1 MFLGNTMFF
10 KVPYL
15 RAIRE
20 LEPPMMFSKFKP
32 SILRTILDKKSN
44 RPSLLFFGMMILLTA
59 CGKPSPTAAPTSSPN
74 SVDFSSPIPG
84 LAAAKPSASPTS
96 ADSLLISD
104 KAMGAAQLGMSFG
117 DLKKALGTGVE
128 FVVQSP
134 FIVDFD
140 AIAVQRSGEVQYYIL
155 YLAKQPFTDTDTIQ
169 GLLTKNPKFLTAAGI
184 GAGSTLAKAEQAYGK
199 ATLSYNTQNESREYA
214 RFERQPANN
223 ISFATG
229 NGSSKAAGIYPSP
242 TGEYNETQKFKEDAK
257 IESVLVVC
265 LTEACAPPSPSS
277 ESPGSASPSPVA
289 SPTVLSPLP
298 TP

>member
-1 MFLGNTMFF
+1 M
-10 KVPYL
+10 
-15 RAIRE
+15 I
-20 LEPPMMFSKFKP
+20 FSQSKQ
-32 SILRTILDKKSN
+32 SILYKKSN
-44 RPSLLFFGMMILLTA
+44 RPSLLLFGVMLTLTA
-59 CGKPSPTAAPTSSPN
+59 CGKPSPIASPTPSPN
-74 SVDFSSPIPG
+74 SVDFSSPIPA
-84 LAAAKPSASPTS
+84 LANAKPSASPVS
-96 ADSLLISD
+96 ADSLVISD
-104 KAMGAAQLGMSFG
+104 KAIGAAQLGMTFE

-128 FVVQSP
+128 FAVQSP

-155 YLAKQPFTDTDTIQ
+155 YLAKQPFTDADTIQ

-184 GAGSTLAKAEQAYGK
+184 GAGSTLAKAQQAYGK

-265 LTEACAPPSPSS
+265 LTEACASPSPSPGAP
-277 ESPGSASPSPVA
+277 SPAGSPIAPTVSPSA
-289 SPTVLSPLP
+289 LSVTPSTLP

>member
-1 MFLGNTMFF
+1 MISSKSRQFFLYKKSKCPSLFFLG
-10 KVPYL
+10 
-15 RAIRE
+15 A
-20 LEPPMMFSKFKP
+20 
-32 SILRTILDKKSN
+32 
-44 RPSLLFFGMMILLTA
+44 LLMLTA
-59 CGKPSPTAAPTSSPN
+59 CGKSSPTASPIPSPN
-74 SVDFSSPIPG
+74 SVDFSSPIPA
-84 LAAAKPSASPTS
+84 LADVKPSVSPIA
-96 ADSLLISD
+96 ADSLIISD
-104 KAMGAAQLGMSFG
+104 KAIGVAQLGMTFG
-117 DLKKALGTGVE
+117 DLKKALGTGVK
-128 FVVQSP
+128 FAVKSP

-155 YLAKQPFTDTDTIQ
+155 YLAKQPLIDADTIQ

-184 GAGSTLAKAEQAYGK
+184 GAGSTLAKAQQAYGK

-229 NGSSKAAGIYPSP
+229 NGSSNAAGIYPSP

-265 LTEACAPPSPSS
+265 LSEACAPPSPSAGAS
-277 ESPGSASPSPVA
+277 SPTTAPTVSPSAFPA
-289 SPTVLSPLP
+289 APIPLR

>member
-1 MFLGNTMFF
+1 MIFSSSLIFQHLKRSGLFLVLVM
-10 KVPYL
+10 
-15 RAIRE
+15 
-20 LEPPMMFSKFKP
+20 
-32 SILRTILDKKSN
+32 
-44 RPSLLFFGMMILLTA
+44 LTA
-59 CGKPSPTAAPTSSPN
+59 CGKGATTATPTASPG
-74 SVDFSSPIPG
+74 SVDFSSPISLPN
-84 LAAAKPSASPTS
+84 LSPSASPV
-96 ADSLLISD
+96 AVDNRLITD
-104 KAMGAAQLGMSFG
+104 KAIGAAQLGMTFG
-117 DLKKALGTGVE
+117 DLKKTLGAGFE

-140 AIAVQRSGEVQYYIL
+140 AIAVKRGGEVQYYIL
-155 YLAKQPFTDTDTIQ
+155 YLAKQPFTDVDTIQ

-184 GAGSTLAKAEQAYGK
+184 GAGSPIEKAQKAYGK

-242 TGEYNETQKFKEDAK
+242 TGEYNETQKFKDDAK

-265 LTEACAPPSPSS
+265 LTEACAPPSPS
-277 ESPGSASPSPVA
+277 PAAAPVFPASPSVSP
-289 SPTVLSPLP
+289 SPTPQTLP

>member
-1 MFLGNTMFF
+1 MISFLP
-10 KVPYL
+10 KQ
-15 RAIRE
+15 AISYKR
-20 LEPPMMFSKFKP
+20 
-32 SILRTILDKKSN
+32 SN
-44 RPSLLFFGMMILLTA
+44 RPSLLFFGVTLLLTA
-59 CGKPSPTAAPTSSPN
+59 CGKPSPTALSSPSPN
-74 SVDFSSPIPG
+74 SVDFSSPISG
-84 LAAAKPSASPTS
+84 LANATPSASPIL
-96 ADSLLISD
+96 ADSLVISD
-104 KAMGAAQLGMSFG
+104 KAIGAAQLGMTFG
-117 DLKKALGTGVE
+117 DLKKVLGTGVE
-128 FVVQSP
+128 FIVQSP

-140 AIAVQRSGEVQYYIL
+140 AIAVKRSGEVQYYIL

-169 GLLTKNPKFLTAAGI
+169 GLLTKNPKFLTAVGI
-184 GAGSTLAKAEQAYGK
+184 GTGSTLAKAQQAYGK

-265 LTEACAPPSPSS
+265 LAEACAPPSPSS
-277 ESPGSASPSPVA
+277 GSPSSTASPMAPASPSI
-289 SPTVLSPLP
+289 SPTAPSTLP

>member
-1 MFLGNTMFF
+1 MQ
-10 KVPYL
+10 
-15 RAIRE
+15 E
-20 LEPPMMFSKFKP
+20 LEQYMISSKSKQSF
-32 SILRTILDKKSN
+32 LYKKSK
-44 RPSLLFFGMMILLTA
+44 RPSLFFFGVLLMLTA
-59 CGKPSPTAAPTSSPN
+59 CGKSSPTASSSPSPN
-74 SVDFSSPIPG
+74 SVDFSSPIPA
-84 LAAAKPSASPTS
+84 LTDAKPSVSPTS
-96 ADSLLISD
+96 ANSLVISD
-104 KAMGAAQLGMSFG
+104 KAIGAAQLGMTFG
-117 DLKKALGTGVE
+117 DLKKVLGTGVK

-184 GAGSTLAKAEQAYGK
+184 GAGSTLAKAQQAYGK

-214 RFERQPANN
+214 RFERKPANN

-242 TGEYNETQKFKEDAK
+242 TGEYNETHKFKEDAK

-265 LTEACAPPSPSS
+265 LTEACAPPSPN
-277 ESPGSASPSPVA
+277 PAA
-289 SPTVLSPLP
+289 SPTGSPPASPTAPSTLP

>member
-1 MFLGNTMFF
+1 M
-10 KVPYL
+10 
-15 RAIRE
+15 IS
-20 LEPPMMFSKFKP
+20 SKSEQ
-32 SILRTILDKKSN
+32 SILYKRSK
-44 RPSLLFFGMMILLTA
+44 RPSLVFFGVMLMLTA
-59 CGKPSPTAAPTSSPN
+59 CGKPSPTASSTPTPN
-74 SVDFSSPIPG
+74 SVDFSSPIPA
-84 LAAAKPSASPTS
+84 LADAKPSVSPIP

-104 KAMGAAQLGMSFG
+104 KAIGAAQLGMTFG
-117 DLKKALGTGVE
+117 DLKKALGTDVK

-155 YLAKQPFTDTDTIQ
+155 YLAKQPFADADTIQ

-184 GAGSTLAKAEQAYGK
+184 GAGSTLAKAQQAYGK
-199 ATLSYNTQNESREYA
+199 ATLSYNTQNESREYV

-229 NGSSKAAGIYPSP
+229 NGSSKAAGIYSSP
-242 TGEYNETQKFKEDAK
+242 TSEYNETQKFKEDAK

-265 LTEACAPPSPSS
+265 LTEACAPPSPSPGAP
-277 ESPGSASPSPVA
+277 SPGAPSPAVSPTGSPSASPIAPS
-289 SPTVLSPLP
+289 TLP

>member
-1 MFLGNTMFF
+1 
-10 KVPYL
+10 
-15 RAIRE
+15 
-20 LEPPMMFSKFKP
+20 MMFSRSKRF
-32 SILRTILDKKSN
+32 ILYKKSN
-44 RPSLLFFGMMILLTA
+44 CPSLLVFGLMLTLTA
-59 CGKPSPTAAPTSSPN
+59 CGKPSPTASPTASPN
-74 SVDFSSPIPG
+74 SVDFSSPIPA
-84 LAAAKPSASPTS
+84 LAEATPSVSPIS

-104 KAMGAAQLGMSFG
+104 KAIGAAQLGMTFG
-117 DLKKALGTGVE
+117 NLKKALGTGVE

-155 YLAKQPFTDTDTIQ
+155 YLAKQPFTDADTIQ

-184 GAGSTLAKAEQAYGK
+184 GAGSTLAKAQQAYGK

-229 NGSSKAAGIYPSP
+229 NGSSKAAGIYASP

-265 LTEACAPPSPSS
+265 LTEACAPPSPTS
-277 ESPGSASPSPVA
+277 GSPSPTA
-289 SPTVLSPLP
+289 SPTLPTSPPASPNVPSSLP

>member
-1 MFLGNTMFF
+1 MISFL
-10 KVPYL
+10 L
-15 RAIRE
+15 EQAI
-20 LEPPMMFSKFKP
+20 SY
-32 SILRTILDKKSN
+32 KKSKC
-44 RPSLLFFGMMILLTA
+44 PSLLFFGIALMLTA
-59 CGKPSPTAAPTSSPN
+59 CGKPSPTVLSSPSPN

-84 LAAAKPSASPTS
+84 LANATPSASPIL
-96 ADSLLISD
+96 ADSLVISD
-104 KAMGAAQLGMSFG
+104 KAIGAAQLGMTFG
-117 DLKKALGTGVE
+117 DLKKLLGTGVE
-128 FVVQSP
+128 FTVQSP

-155 YLAKQPFTDTDTIQ
+155 YLAKQPFTDTDTVQ

-184 GAGSTLAKAEQAYGK
+184 GAGSTLAKAQQAYGK

-265 LTEACAPPSPSS
+265 LTEACAPPSPS
-277 ESPGSASPSPVA
+277 PGSPSTASPVVPASPSS
-289 SPTVLSPLP
+289 SPTAPSTLP

>member
-1 MFLGNTMFF
+1 
-10 KVPYL
+10 
-15 RAIRE
+15 
-20 LEPPMMFSKFKP
+20 MMSSKFEQ
-32 SILRTILDKKSN
+32 SIFYKSIFHK
-44 RPSLLFFGMMILLTA
+44 RSKRSSLLLFGVMLMLTA
-59 CGKPSPTAAPTSSPN
+59 CGKPSPTASPTASPN
-74 SVDFSSPIPG
+74 SVDFSSPIPS
-84 LAAAKPSASPTS
+84 LAEANPSVSPIS
-96 ADSLLISD
+96 ADSLVISD
-104 KAMGAAQLGMSFG
+104 KAIGAAQLGMTFG

-140 AIAVQRSGEVQYYIL
+140 AIAVKRSGEVQYYIL
-155 YLAKQPFTDTDTIQ
+155 YLAKQPFTDADTIQ

-184 GAGSTLAKAEQAYGK
+184 GAGSTLAKAQQAYGK

-223 ISFATG
+223 ISFSTG

-265 LTEACAPPSPSS
+265 LTEACVPPSPS
-277 ESPGSASPSPVA
+277 PAA
-289 SPTVLSPLP
+289 SPTGSPPSPAAPSTSP

>member
-1 MFLGNTMFF
+1 
-10 KVPYL
+10 
-15 RAIRE
+15 
-20 LEPPMMFSKFKP
+20 MMSCKSEQ
-32 SILRTILDKKSN
+32 SILYKKSEYKKN
-44 RPSLLFFGMMILLTA
+44 KRPSLLFFGVMLMLTA
-59 CGKPSPTAAPTSSPN
+59 CGKPSPTASPTPSPN
-74 SVDFSSPIPG
+74 SVDFSSPIPS
-84 LAAAKPSASPTS
+84 LAEANPSVSPIP
-96 ADSLLISD
+96 ADSLVISG
-104 KAMGAAQLGMSFG
+104 KAIGAAQLGMTFG

-140 AIAVQRSGEVQYYIL
+140 AIAVKRSGEVQYYIL

-184 GAGSTLAKAEQAYGK
+184 GAGSTLAKAQQAYGK

-242 TGEYNETQKFKEDAK
+242 RGEYNETQKFKEDAK

-265 LTEACAPPSPSS
+265 LTEACVPPSPSPAAS
-277 ESPGSASPSPVA
+277 SPAA
-289 SPTVLSPLP
+289 SPTGSPSSSPPAPSTLP

>member
-1 MFLGNTMFF
+1 MKFSTFRPL
-10 KVPYL
+10 
-15 RAIRE
+15 I
-20 LEPPMMFSKFKP
+20 LEPLQRS
-32 SILRTILDKKSN
+32 
-44 RPSLLFFGMMILLTA
+44 SLFLVLILLAA
-59 CGKPSPTAAPTSSPN
+59 CGKGTTTATSTASPQVA
-74 SVDFSSPIPG
+74 DFSSPISMPTG
-84 LAAAKPSASPTS
+84 SPSASPI
-96 ADSLLISD
+96 AVDNRLITD
-104 KAMGAAQLGMSFG
+104 KAIGAAQLGMTFG
-117 DLKKALGTGVE
+117 DLKKALGAGFE
-128 FVVQSP
+128 FAVQSP

-140 AIAVQRSGEVQYYIL
+140 AIAVKRSGEVQYYIL

-184 GAGSTLAKAEQAYGK
+184 GAGSSIDKAQKAYGK

-242 TGEYNETQKFKEDAK
+242 TGEYNETQKFKDDAK

-265 LTEACAPPSPSS
+265 LTEACAPPSPG
-277 ESPGSASPSPVA
+277 PAAPVFPASPSV
-289 SPTVLSPLP
+289 SPSPIP